1 MIYAVAMSGGVDS
14 SVTASLL
21 KRENEQVVGF
31 TMVQYNDVPPFRQ
44 NVHQRSIADA
54 KAVCE
59 KVGIPHHVIDLKD
72 EFHQIVVRHFIDE
85 YTAGRTP
92 NPCTVCNPNIKWG
105 LFVQRMKAIV
115 GEDIT
120 LATGHYARIK
130 PVENGMKAIFKASDA
145 RKDQTYMLWR
155 LSQTQIASTVFPLSD
170 YTKDI
175 TRKLATEAGL
185 PVAQKKD
192 SQDICFLTGKYT
204 DFLKSLSVSFP
215 TGDVIYEDSKVIGK
229 HLGLPFYTLGQ
240 RKGLP
245 SWDRPLYVQRL
256 DAVRNAVIVT
266 DNVERLFATEF
277 VISDVNWHLLSP
289 PTDLSGITVQIRYNS
304 QPKEV
309 VALVPQGDSLRVVLK
324 NPAKSITPGQSAVFY
339 MGEMLLGGGVIR
351 NE

>member
-21 KRENEQVVGF
+21 KKEHEHVVGF
-31 TMVQYNDVPPFRQ
+31 TMVQYNDVAPFRQ
-44 NVHQRSIADA
+44 NVHQQSIADA
-54 KAVCE
+54 RAVCD
-59 KVGIPHHVIDLKD
+59 KVGLPHHVIELK
-72 EFHQIVVRHFIDE
+72 EVFHQIVVKHFISE

-115 GEDIT
+115 GEELT

-130 PVENGMKAIFKASDA
+130 PVENGMKAIFKATDT

-155 LSQTQIASTVFPLSD
+155 LSQPQIASTIFPLCD

-175 TRKLATEAGL
+175 TRQLAADAGL
-185 PVAQKKD
+185 PVAAKKD

-204 DFLKSLSVSFP
+204 DFLKSLEVDFP
-215 TGDVIYEDSKVIGK
+215 AGDVVFEDSKVIGK

-245 SWDRPLYVQRL
+245 SWPRPLYVQRL
-256 DAVRNAVIVT
+256 DASRNAVIVT
-266 DNVERLFATEF
+266 DDEEKLYATEF
-277 VISDVNWHLLSP
+277 VITDVNWQLLAP
-289 PTDLSGITVQIRYNS
+289 PTDLSDVCVQIRYNS

-309 VALVPQGDSLRVVLK
+309 VALLPEASGMRVVLK
-324 NPAKSITPGQSAVFY
+324 HPAKSITPGQSAVFY
-339 MGEMLLGGGVIR
+339 KGEMLLGGGVIG
-351 NE
+351 N

>member
-31 TMVQYNDVPPFRQ
+31 TMVQYNDVPPFRA
-44 NVHQRSIADA
+44 NVHERSIADA

-59 KVGIPHHVIDLKD
+59 KVGIPHHVIELKE
-72 EFHQIVVRHFIDE
+72 EFHQIVVKHFISE
-85 YTAGRTP
+85 YSAGRTP

-105 LFVQRMKAIV
+105 LFVQRMKAIL
-115 GEDIT
+115 GEENIT

-130 PVENGMKAIFKASDA
+130 QVANGMKAIFKAHDA

-155 LSQTQIASTVFPLSD
+155 LSQAQIASTVFPLSD
-170 YTKDI
+170 YTKDV
-175 TRKLATEAGL
+175 TRKMAAEAGL
-185 PVAQKKD
+185 PVAQKRD

-204 DFLKSLSVSFP
+204 DFLKSLMVDFP
-215 TGDVIYEDSKVIGK
+215 AGDVVFEDSKVIGK

-245 SWDRPLYVQRL
+245 SWDKPLYVQRL

-266 DNVERLFATEF
+266 DDDAKLFATEF
-277 VISDVNWHLLSP
+277 VISEVNWQLLSL

-309 VALVPQGDSLRVVLK
+309 AALVPEGDGLRVVLRH
-324 NPAKSITPGQSAVFY
+324 PAKSITPGQSAVFY
-339 MGEMLLGGGVIR
+339 MGEMLLGGGVIS
-351 NE
+351 